1 MTTPI
6 IYIVSLFILFL
17 GKLDIETT
25 ELTSVYLFFVLISV
39 YLFAVLLHVF
49 LRTCIIFPCLSKQI

>member
-17 GKLDIETT
+17 GKLDIETI
-25 ELTSVYLFFVLISV
+25 ELTSIYLFFVLISV
-39 YLFAVLLHVF
+39 NLFAVLLHVF
-49 LRTCIIFPCLSKQI
+49 